1 MMLSLPAELEAA
13 IENVLRELPASQWV
27 SAAQSLSQR
36 YRVEQSSLKP
46 AKRLALATGRVAAL
60 GYLALILPATYAQL
74 WGAMTATKSRAPTW
88 KPTTLLDIGSGPGTA
103 LWAATAIWPSLQ
115 NLTAWERE
123 AAFLELG
130 KQLAAAS
137 PSPVVAASKWE
148 QIRLEGFLPRDAPHF
163 DLIILGHVL
172 NELDT
177 SVQSKVISWAWEHCD
192 GLLLLVEPGTSAT
205 FPFVKAARQQLL
217 ALGARTLAPR
227 VHDQMCPL
235 VGDWCHFP
243 QKVYRPEFQRRAKAA
258 QAGWEE
264 SKFSYAAMARFGPD
278 TKIWG
283 RLLHQ
288 PHLHKAWADLIV
300 SSQEG
305 IVRERILKRDKAAY
319 QQARDYNWGDMLD
332 APPSKDA

>member
-1 MMLSLPAELEAA
+1 MVLSLPAELEAA

-36 YRVEQSSLKP
+36 YRAEQTSFKTTKTS
-46 AKRLALATGRVAAL
+46 ALATGRIAAL
-60 GYLALILPATYAQL
+60 GYVALILPATYAQL
-74 WGAMTATKSRAPTW
+74 WGAMTATLNRAPDW
-88 KPTTLLDIGSGPGTA
+88 KPTTLLDLGSGPGTA
-103 LWAATAIWPSLQ
+103 LWAAADVWPSLQ
-115 NLTAWERE
+115 TVTAWERE
-123 AAFLELG
+123 PAFLELG

-137 PSPVVAASKWE
+137 PNPVVATSKWE

-172 NELDT
+172 NELDAN
-177 SVQSKVISWAWEHCD
+177 VQSKVISWAWEHCD
-192 GLLLLVEPGTSAT
+192 GLLLLVEPGTSAA

-217 ALGARTLAPR
+217 TLGARTLAPCA
-227 VHDQMCPL
+227 HDGTCPL

-243 QKVYRPEFQRRAKAA
+243 QKIYRPEFQRRAKAA
-258 QAGWEE
+258 QANWEE

-278 TKIWG
+278 TPIWG

-288 PHLHKAWADLIV
+288 PHLHKAWADLTV

-305 IVRERILKRDKAAY
+305 IVRARILKRDKATY
-319 QQARDYNWGDMLD
+319 QQARNYNWGDTLD
-332 APPSKDA
+332 VPPSQDA